1 MNRKIDEIISLIF
14 ATRRILHEQLTVQ
27 TGENFSFLQFTTLRF
42 IKEKKPLMKEVAD
55 FLAITPPSATSL
67 IRTLAQSDMIR
78 RNADKNDRRI
88 IRLEITVKGEVQMKK
103 WREKMAKHM
112 KNNLK
117 KLNAKEQNELIK
129 ILTKITH
136 N

>member
-42 IKEKKPLMKEVAD
+42 IKEKKPLMKDVAD

-67 IRTLAQSDMIR
+67 ITTLAQSDMIR